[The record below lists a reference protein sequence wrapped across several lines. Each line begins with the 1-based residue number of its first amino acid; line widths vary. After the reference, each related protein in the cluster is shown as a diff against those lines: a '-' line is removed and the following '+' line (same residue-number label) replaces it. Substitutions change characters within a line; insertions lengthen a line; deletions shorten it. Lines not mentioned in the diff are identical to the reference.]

1 MTDITELAHSPFS
14 DSSWRPRIRFKS
26 RHTLGLPVD
35 SRKKEEKMA
44 IKNRIREAEIFRART
59 GEYPIDMYIQWIK
72 SGALNFGAEY
82 QRDYVWGHQEQQNFL
97 RVLISGFPVGS
108 VALAKAPD
116 WGVSDGPY
124 IEVVDGKQRLT
135 TLKMFIKNEIP
146 IIIDGKEIFWFELSR
161 SEQLTF
167 GRPTLSAV
175 ILDDATEKD
184 RLAYFVAVNFTGV
197 PQSEEHRLKVLKLQE
212 RAA

>member
-1 MTDITELAHSPFS
+1 
-14 DSSWRPRIRFKS
+14 
-26 RHTLGLPVD
+26 
-35 SRKKEEKMA
+35 MA

-82 QRDYVWGHQEQQNFL
+82 QRDYAWGHQEQQTFL
-97 RVLISGFPVGS
+97 RVLISGFPIGS

-116 WGVSDGPY
+116 WDICDGPY

-135 TLKMFIKNEIP
+135 TLKLFINNEIP
-146 IIIDGKEIFWFELSR
+146 IVIGGEEIYWSEFSR
-161 SEQLTF
+161 SEQLAF

-184 RLAYFVAVNFTGV
+184 RIAYFVAVNFTGV
-197 PQSEEHRLKVLKLQE
+197 PQSEEHRQKVLKLQD

>member
-1 MTDITELAHSPFS
+1 MS
-14 DSSWRPRIRFKS
+14 
-26 RHTLGLPVD
+26 
-35 SRKKEEKMA
+35 
-44 IKNRIREAEIFRART
+44 NRIRQAEVFRART

-82 QRDYVWGHQEQQNFL
+82 QRDYVWGHQEQQTFL
-97 RVLISGFPVGS
+97 RVLISGFPIGS
-108 VALAKAPD
+108 VALAKTPNWD
-116 WGVSDGPY
+116 ICDGPY

-135 TLKMFIKNEIP
+135 TLKLFINNEIP
-146 IIIDGKEIFWFELSR
+146 IVIGEEEIYWSELTR
-161 SEQLTF
+161 SEQLAF
-167 GRPTLSAV
+167 GRPTLSAA

-184 RLAYFVAVNFTGV
+184 RIAYFVAVNFTGV

>member
-1 MTDITELAHSPFS
+1 MS
-14 DSSWRPRIRFKS
+14 
-26 RHTLGLPVD
+26 
-35 SRKKEEKMA
+35 
-44 IKNRIREAEIFRART
+44 NRIRQAEVFRART

-82 QRDYVWGHQEQQNFL
+82 QRDYVWDHQEQQTFL
-97 RVLISGFPVGS
+97 RVLISGFPIGS

-116 WGVSDGPY
+116 WDICDGPY

-135 TLKMFIKNEIP
+135 TLKLFINNEIP
-146 IIIDGKEIFWFELSR
+146 IVIGGEEIYWSEFTR
-161 SEQLTF
+161 SEQLAF

-184 RLAYFVAVNFTGV
+184 RIAYFVAVNFTGV
-197 PQSEEHRLKVLKLQE
+197 PQSEEHRQKVMKLQE

>member
-1 MTDITELAHSPFS
+1 MS
-14 DSSWRPRIRFKS
+14 
-26 RHTLGLPVD
+26 
-35 SRKKEEKMA
+35 
-44 IKNRIREAEIFRART
+44 NRIRQAEVFRART

-82 QRDYVWGHQEQQNFL
+82 QRDYVWGHQEQQTFL
-97 RVLISGFPVGS
+97 RVLISGFPIGS

-116 WGVSDGPY
+116 WDACDGPY

-135 TLKMFIKNEIP
+135 TLKLFINNEIP
-146 IIIDGKEIFWFELSR
+146 IVIGGEEIYWSEFTR
-161 SEQLTF
+161 SEQLAF

-184 RLAYFVAVNFTGV
+184 RIAYFVAVNFTGV
-197 PQSEEHRLKVLKLQE
+197 PQSEEHRQKVLKLQE

>member
-1 MTDITELAHSPFS
+1 MS
-14 DSSWRPRIRFKS
+14 
-26 RHTLGLPVD
+26 
-35 SRKKEEKMA
+35 
-44 IKNRIREAEIFRART
+44 NRIRQAEVFRART

-82 QRDYVWGHQEQQNFL
+82 QRDYVWGHQEQQTFL
-97 RVLISGFPVGS
+97 RVLISGFPIGS

-116 WGVSDGPY
+116 WDICDGPY

-135 TLKMFIKNEIP
+135 TLKLFINNEIP
-146 IIIDGKEIFWFELSR
+146 IVIGGEEIYWPEFTR
-161 SEQLTF
+161 SEQLAF

-184 RLAYFVAVNFTGV
+184 RIAYFVAVNFTGV

>member
-1 MTDITELAHSPFS
+1 MS
-14 DSSWRPRIRFKS
+14 
-26 RHTLGLPVD
+26 
-35 SRKKEEKMA
+35 
-44 IKNRIREAEIFRART
+44 NRIRQAEVFRART

-82 QRDYVWGHQEQQNFL
+82 QRDYVWGHQEQQTFL
-97 RVLISGFPVGS
+97 RVLISGFPIGS
-108 VALAKAPD
+108 VALAKASD
-116 WGVSDGPY
+116 WDTCDGPY

-135 TLKMFIKNEIP
+135 TLKLFINNGIP
-146 IIIDGKEIFWFELSR
+146 IVIGGEEIYWSEFTR
-161 SEQLTF
+161 SEQLAF

-184 RLAYFVAVNFTGV
+184 RIAYFVAVNFTGV
-197 PQSEEHRLKVLKLQE
+197 PQSEEHRQKVMKLQE

>member
-1 MTDITELAHSPFS
+1 
-14 DSSWRPRIRFKS
+14 
-26 RHTLGLPVD
+26 
-35 SRKKEEKMA
+35 MA

-59 GEYPIDMYIQWIK
+59 DEYPIDMYIQWIK
-72 SGALNFGAEY
+72 SGSLNFGAEY

-116 WGVSDGPY
+116 WDICDGPY

-135 TLKMFIKNEIP
+135 TLKLFINNEIP
-146 IIIDGKEIFWFELSR
+146 IVIGGEEIYWSEFSR
-161 SEQLTF
+161 SEQLAF

-184 RLAYFVAVNFTGV
+184 RIAYFVAVNFTGV
-197 PQSEEHRLKVLKLQE
+197 PQSEEHRQKVLKLQE

>member
-1 MTDITELAHSPFS
+1 
-14 DSSWRPRIRFKS
+14 
-26 RHTLGLPVD
+26 
-35 SRKKEEKMA
+35 MA

-59 GEYPIDMYIQWIK
+59 GEYPIDMYIRWIK

-82 QRDYVWGHQEQQNFL
+82 QRDHVWGHQEQQTFL
-97 RVLISGFPVGS
+97 LVLISGFPIGS

-116 WGVSDGPY
+116 WDICDGPY

-135 TLKMFIKNEIP
+135 TLKLFINNEIP
-146 IIIDGKEIFWFELSR
+146 IVIGGEEIYWSEFSR
-161 SEQLTF
+161 SEQLAF

-197 PQSEEHRLKVLKLQE
+197 PQSEEHRQKVLKLQE

>member
-1 MTDITELAHSPFS
+1 
-14 DSSWRPRIRFKS
+14 
-26 RHTLGLPVD
+26 
-35 SRKKEEKMA
+35 MA

-82 QRDYVWGHQEQQNFL
+82 QRDYVWGHQEQQTFL
-97 RVLISGFPVGS
+97 RVLISGFPIGS

-116 WGVSDGPY
+116 WDICDGPY

-135 TLKMFIKNEIP
+135 TLKLFINNEIP
-146 IIIDGKEIFWFELSR
+146 IVIGGEEIYWSEFSR
-161 SEQLTF
+161 SEQLAF

-175 ILDDATEKD
+175 IFDDATEKD
-184 RLAYFVAVNFTGV
+184 RIAYFVAVNFTGV
-197 PQSEEHRLKVLKLQE
+197 PQSEEHRQKVLKLQE

>member
-1 MTDITELAHSPFS
+1 
-14 DSSWRPRIRFKS
+14 
-26 RHTLGLPVD
+26 
-35 SRKKEEKMA
+35 MA

-82 QRDYVWGHQEQQNFL
+82 QRDYVWGHREQQTFL
-97 RVLISGFPVGS
+97 LVLISGFPIGS

-116 WGVSDGPY
+116 WDICDGPY

-135 TLKMFIKNEIP
+135 TLKLFINNEIP
-146 IIIDGKEIFWFELSR
+146 IVIGGEEIYWSEFSR
-161 SEQLTF
+161 SEQLAF

-184 RLAYFVAVNFTGV
+184 RIAYFVAVNFTGV
-197 PQSEEHRLKVLKLQE
+197 PQSEEHRQKVLKLQE

>member
-1 MTDITELAHSPFS
+1 
-14 DSSWRPRIRFKS
+14 
-26 RHTLGLPVD
+26 
-35 SRKKEEKMA
+35 MA
-44 IKNRIREAEIFRART
+44 IKNRIRDAEIFRART

-116 WGVSDGPY
+116 WGVSESPY

-161 SEQLTF
+161 SEQLSF

-197 PQSEEHRLKVLKLQE
+197 PQSEEHKL
-212 RAA
+212 RVTALSKGML

>member
-1 MTDITELAHSPFS
+1 MS
-14 DSSWRPRIRFKS
+14 
-26 RHTLGLPVD
+26 
-35 SRKKEEKMA
+35 
-44 IKNRIREAEIFRART
+44 NRIRQAEVFRART

-82 QRDYVWGHQEQQNFL
+82 QRDYVWGHQEQQTFL
-97 RVLISGFPVGS
+97 RVLISGFPIGS

-116 WGVSDGPY
+116 WDICDGPY

-135 TLKMFIKNEIP
+135 TLKLFINNEIP
-146 IIIDGKEIFWFELSR
+146 IVIGGEEIYWSEFTR
-161 SEQLTF
+161 SEQLAF
-167 GRPTLSAV
+167 CRPTLSAV

-184 RLAYFVAVNFTGV
+184 RIAYFVAVNFTGV
-197 PQSEEHRLKVLKLQE
+197 PQSEEHRLQVMKLQE

>member
-1 MTDITELAHSPFS
+1 MS
-14 DSSWRPRIRFKS
+14 
-26 RHTLGLPVD
+26 
-35 SRKKEEKMA
+35 
-44 IKNRIREAEIFRART
+44 NRIRQAEVFRART

-82 QRDYVWGHQEQQNFL
+82 QRDYVWGHQEQQTFL
-97 RVLISGFPVGS
+97 RVLISGFPIGS

-116 WGVSDGPY
+116 WDICGGPY

-135 TLKMFIKNEIP
+135 TLKLFINNEIP
-146 IIIDGKEIFWFELSR
+146 IVIGGEEIYWSEFTR
-161 SEQLTF
+161 GEQLAF

-184 RLAYFVAVNFTGV
+184 RIAYFVAVNFTGV
-197 PQSEEHRLKVLKLQE
+197 PQSEEHRQKVLKLQE

>member
-1 MTDITELAHSPFS
+1 
-14 DSSWRPRIRFKS
+14 
-26 RHTLGLPVD
+26 
-35 SRKKEEKMA
+35 MA

-82 QRDYVWGHQEQQNFL
+82 QRDYVWGHQEQQTFL
-97 RVLISGFPVGS
+97 LVLISGFPIGS

-116 WGVSDGPY
+116 WDICDGPY

-135 TLKMFIKNEIP
+135 TLKLFINNEIP
-146 IIIDGKEIFWFELSR
+146 IVIGGEEIYWSEFSR
-161 SEQLTF
+161 SEQLAF

-184 RLAYFVAVNFTGV
+184 RIAYFVAVNFTGV
-197 PQSEEHRLKVLKLQE
+197 PQSEEHKL
-212 RAA
+212 RVTALSKGML

>member
-1 MTDITELAHSPFS
+1 MI
-14 DSSWRPRIRFKS
+14 
-26 RHTLGLPVD
+26 
-35 SRKKEEKMA
+35 
-44 IKNRIREAEIFRART
+44 NRIRQAEVFRART

-82 QRDYVWGHQEQQNFL
+82 QRDYAWGHQEQQTFL
-97 RVLISGFPVGS
+97 RVLISGFPIGS

-116 WGVSDGPY
+116 WDICDGPY

-135 TLKMFIKNEIP
+135 TLKLFINNEIP
-146 IIIDGKEIFWFELSR
+146 IVIGGEEIYWSEFTR
-161 SEQLTF
+161 SEQLAF

-184 RLAYFVAVNFTGV
+184 RIAYFVAVNFTGV
-197 PQSEEHRLKVLKLQE
+197 PQSEEHRQKVLKLQE

>member
-1 MTDITELAHSPFS
+1 MS
-14 DSSWRPRIRFKS
+14 
-26 RHTLGLPVD
+26 
-35 SRKKEEKMA
+35 
-44 IKNRIREAEIFRART
+44 NRIREAEIFRART

-72 SGALNFGAEY
+72 NSALNFGAEY
-82 QRDYVWGHQEQQNFL
+82 QRDYVWGHREQQDFL
-97 RVLISGFPVGS
+97 RVLISGFPIGS

-116 WGVSDGPY
+116 WDVSEGPY

-135 TLKMFIKNEIP
+135 TLKLFINNEIP
-146 IIIDGKEIFWFELSR
+146 ILLSGEEIYWFEFSR
-161 SEQLTF
+161 AEQLAF

-197 PQSEEHRLKVLKLQE
+197 PQSEEHRQKVLKLQE